1 MLPQKYID
9 RIKQLIPETE
19 WELFFEK
26 VTQPLPK
33 TIRLNPHSKLKK
45 EIPKNWQLT
54 PVSEIPEAFFIQREN
69 QKEQPLGKTME
80 HFSGQIYVQSLSSM
94 LPVKILD
101 PQPEEKILDMCSA
114 PGSKTTFIAE
124 KMENRGLLVC
134 NEPSSSR
141 SKKLSANLQR
151 MGTLNYIMTQSDGTK
166 MAYFFGQEF
175 DKILLDA
182 PCSSEGFARRDA
194 SYFDR
199 MWSEKKIFEA
209 AKLQKRLITSAFQML
224 NPYGTM
230 VYSTCTSAPEENE
243 FIIKHLLD
251 TYPEA
256 ELLDIDLGTIP
267 AREGITEFNGE
278 KIPPEIAQKVR
289 RIYPHTENENWSSES
304 FFISLIHKKAPQKL
318 TPPKKPFMKNPPFVL
333 KKQRNAEITTRLAKK
348 FGIDKTIF
356 KPFNFVEKDK
366 EFILTNRSSV
376 AFCQKNL
383 YRKFGQKI
391 IDKDGNITN
400 EFALIFGKF
409 ATKNLIQINETQK
422 KRWLEG
428 YEIPL
433 TDFEISENLFEK
445 GDEILVR
452 FGEFCLGYGK
462 VVNGKLKNKLDR
474 NLVF

>member
-1 MLPQKYID
+1 MLPEKYVE
-9 RIKQLIPETE
+9 RIKQLIPESE
-19 WELFFEK
+19 LKLFFEK

-33 TIRLNPHSKLKK
+33 TIRINPHSNLIK
-45 EIPKNWQLT
+45 EIPKTWKMK
-54 PVSEIPEAFFIQREN
+54 PVSEIPEAFFIEREN
-69 QKEQPLGKTME
+69 QKELPLGKTME

-101 PQPEEKILDMCSA
+101 PQKEEKILDMCAA
-114 PGSKTTFIAE
+114 PGSKTTFLSE
-124 KMENRGLLVC
+124 KMKNTGLLVC

-151 MGTLNYIMTQSDGTK
+151 MGTLNYVMTQSDGTK

-224 NPYGTM
+224 HPCGTM

-243 FIIKHLLD
+243 FIVKHLLD
-251 TYPEA
+251 TFPEA
-256 ELLDIDLGTIP
+256 ELLNIDLGKIP
-267 AREGITEFNGE
+267 AREGITQFNGE
-278 KIPPEIAQKVR
+278 KIPIEIAQKVR
-289 RIYPHTENENWSSES
+289 RIYPHMENKNWSSES
-304 FFISLIHKKAPQKL
+304 FFVSLIYKKAPQKIA
-318 TPPKKPFMKNPPFVL
+318 PPKKPFMKNPPFVL
-333 KKQRNAEITTRLAKK
+333 KKQRNAEIVTRLAKK
-348 FGIDKTIF
+348 FGINKIIF

-366 EFILTNRSSV
+366 EFFLTNRSCV

-383 YRKFGQKI
+383 HRRFGQKI
-391 IDKDGNITN
+391 LDKDGNITN

-409 ATKNLIQINETQK
+409 ATKNKLILNETQK

-428 YEIPL
+428 YEMPL
-433 TDFEISENLFEK
+433 NTFETNENVFKK
-445 GDEILVR
+445 GDEILVQ
-452 FGEFCLGYGK
+452 FDKFCLGYGK
-462 VVNGKLKNKLDR
+462 VVNGKLKNKLNR